1 MLKPRAVLPQS
12 QISGDADGL
21 RPPRECRHG
30 HGPRAGRIR
39 DETRTM
45 TILWIVTLAFTF
57 GTLGVVAYGIVRA
70 LTRPPV
76 EHHLE
81 PSTVDAGWR
90 ASWYTS

>member
-1 MLKPRAVLPQS
+1 
-12 QISGDADGL
+12 
-21 RPPRECRHG
+21 
-30 HGPRAGRIR
+30 
-39 DETRTM
+39 M